1 MPKFNEYL
9 TESDQPDF
17 SSDPKFQERMKNL
30 RKPEPDSLLSFK
42 TMNGKEWIL
51 AIVAEKSFGGLTPK
65 LGYVSKD
72 KKLFARGTY
81 SGGITGAGINDYIR
95 PVGVDAYGDIIYFL
109 KFYK

>member
-51 AIVAEKSFGGLTPK
+51 AIVAEK
-65 LGYVSKD
+65 
-72 KKLFARGTY
+72 
-81 SGGITGAGINDYIR
+81 
-95 PVGVDAYGDIIYFL
+95 
-109 KFYK
+109 